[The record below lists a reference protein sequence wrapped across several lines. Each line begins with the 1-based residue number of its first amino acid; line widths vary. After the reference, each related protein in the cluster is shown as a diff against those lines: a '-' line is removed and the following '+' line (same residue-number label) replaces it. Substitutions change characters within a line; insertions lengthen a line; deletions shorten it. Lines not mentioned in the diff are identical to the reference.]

1 MRRRP
6 LPSGGLLLAAGP
18 LWELMAETDRLTVP
32 ITGLRIYGP
41 GKALSDKTW
50 RLLDFEKT

>member
-1 MRRRP
+1 MRRCP
-6 LPSGGLLLAAGP
+6 LPSDKFLLAAGP
-18 LWELMAETDRLTVP
+18 LAELMAETDRLTVP

>member
-41 GKALSDKTW
+41 GKALSDKPW